1 MVRLLFIF
9 FLLPILGKSQILNL
23 SPSFPTQEDQVSIIY
38 DATQGNGALM
48 GQTEVYCHTGLIT
61 QASTSPTSW
70 QFVQGNWGTADASVL
85 MNNLGNNLFEITI
98 DIPTFYGYS
107 PGTEV
112 YQLAFVFRNADG
124 SVVGRDS
131 DGSDIYYEI
140 YPIDGPLVCAIFNP
154 QNLDLFEIGE
164 TFVLNVESNI
174 TSNIA
179 LYDNGT
185 EIESQSDV
193 TEVFFDFSSVSSGIH
208 EIVSIAQSNGDF
220 AYDTI
225 SIMINPEVTTLDP
238 PISKLGANY
247 LNDSTILF
255 KLYGPDKEHVYLIGD
270 FNNWNL
276 SSDYHMNRGTD
287 DATWWIE
294 VSGLNPGQTYG
305 YQYYIDGELK
315 LADP

>member
-1 MVRLLFIF
+1 MVRLVFAF
-9 FLLPILGKSQILNL
+9 FLLPIIGISQILDL

-38 DATQGNGALM
+38 DATQGNGALL

-131 DGSDIYYEI
+131 DGSDIYYDI
-140 YPIDGPLVCAIFNP
+140 YPINGLLVSAIFNP

-174 TSNIA
+174 TSNIV

-193 TEVFFDFSSVSSGIH
+193 TEVFFDFSSVSS
-208 EIVSIAQSNGDF
+208 EF
-220 AYDTI
+220 
-225 SIMINPEVTTLDP
+225 M
-238 PISKLGANY
+238 KL
-247 LNDSTILF
+247 
-255 KLYGPDKEHVYLIGD
+255 
-270 FNNWNL
+270 
-276 SSDYHMNRGTD
+276 
-287 DATWWIE
+287 
-294 VSGLNPGQTYG
+294 
-305 YQYYIDGELK
+305 
-315 LADP
+315 